1 MPPIYDV
8 YVYKLKN
15 GKYLLYPALIC
26 NDNCERD
33 ESDKEC
39 SFLYHECL
47 LNTGIESL
55 EKINTNIKA
64 WQIDGVVHLY
74 MHLFGIENVRGG
86 RYRTAIL
93 SDETKDAISQSI
105 KYFTSGLDED
115 RGQIKKYYTYAND
128 IIDNWDSIESQ
139 YTEYKNLE
147 QCQNNYKVN
156 RDLLIELDWLKRI
169 INTPVERFFDIKERY
184 YELIRNLRAI
194 YTKYTT
200 AFEDAAQKIAS
211 VYGVYQTFF
220 DKNPTVGPLVES
232 QLANPNTYLDSRVIF
247 GERSKYRLD
256 FCLKDQ
262 LFLDIFTMMVYTF
275 INREDEI
282 IFDMSQINIEKI
294 EALLKIRAFD
304 QSTMAVQ

>member
-86 RYRTAIL
+86 RYRTTIL
-93 SDETKDAISQSI
+93 SDETKEAISQSI

-115 RGQIKKYYTYAND
+115 RGKIEKYYTYANNVIYD
-128 IIDNWDSIESQ
+128 WDSIESQ
-139 YTEYKNLE
+139 YAEYKDLE
-147 QCQNNYKVN
+147 QHRNNYKVN
-156 RDLLIELDWLKRI
+156 RDLLNELDWLKRI
-169 INTPVERFFDIKERY
+169 IETPVEHFFNIKERY
-184 YELIRNLRAI
+184 YKLIGNLRTI

-200 AFEDAAQKIAS
+200 TFEDTAQKIAS
-211 VYGVYQTFF
+211 VYSVYQSFF
-220 DKNPTVGPLVES
+220 DENPMVGPLIEQ
-232 QLANPNTYLDSRVIF
+232 QLINPIMYLDSRVIF
-247 GERSKYRLD
+247 GERSKTRMD
-256 FCLKDQ
+256 FCPKDQ
-262 LFLDIFTMMVYTF
+262 LFLDIFTMIVYTF

-304 QSTMAVQ
+304 QSTMVVQ

>member
-8 YVYKLKN
+8 YVYKLRN
-15 GKYLLYPALIC
+15 GKYLLYPALIS

-64 WQIDGVVHLY
+64 WQIDGLVHLY

-93 SDETKDAISQSI
+93 SNETKDAISQSI

-115 RGQIKKYYTYAND
+115 RGQIKKYYTYVND
-128 IIDNWDSIESQ
+128 IIDDWDSIESQ

-147 QCQNNYKVN
+147 QCRNNYKVN
-156 RDLLIELDWLKRI
+156 RDLLIELDWLNRI
-169 INTPVERFFDIKERY
+169 IKTPVEHFFGIKERY

-200 AFEDAAQKIAS
+200 TFDDTAQKIAS
-211 VYGVYQTFF
+211 VYGVYQSFF
-220 DKNPTVGPLVES
+220 DENPTVGPLVES
-232 QLANPNTYLDSRVIF
+232 QLANPITYLDLRVIF

-256 FCLKDQ
+256 FCPKDQ